1 MVRERLDGL
10 EAELGHHVAEA
21 LRPGVVAAHEG
32 QEVPPDLDRVAGV
45 GEEDRHEVF
54 VERPLASQPHVGDPH
69 PLLEDGLRFGGEPAP
84 ADVDDV
90 ARGREERDRLSVE
103 AGRRHDHEVEEVPR
117 PEPRVVGHEDVARP
131 HRLDRE
137 PREKVLHRP
146 GHRVDVPRGPGH
158 RLGDHAAP
166 QVVDPARKV
175 PRFPDDGAECGAKDR
190 LGLLLD
196 DRDEPIPHHLPVD
209 RVDGGIR
216 SFGSGHGQTALP
228 ARLSMT
234 MYSNELSAALNPAG
248 TKVAVSSSAMIAG
261 PAISAPGARSKRE

>member
-1 MVRERLDGL
+1 MVRKRLDGL
-10 EAELGHHVAEA
+10 EVELRHHVAEA
-21 LRPGVVAAHEG
+21 LRAGVVAAHEG
-32 QEVPPDLDRVAGV
+32 QEVPPHLDRVAGV

-54 VERPLASQPHVGDPH
+54 VERPLAPEPHVGDPH

-103 AGRRHDHEVEEVPR
+103 AGRRHDHEVEEVPG

-166 QVVDPARKV
+166 QVVDPAREV
-175 PRFPDDGAECGAKDR
+175 ARFPDDGAEGGAKDR

-216 SFGSGHGQTALP
+216 SMGRHRHPALP

-234 MYSNELSAALNPAG
+234 MYSNELSAALNSAG

-261 PAISAPGARSKRE
+261 PAISVPGARSKRE